1 MGRLGP
7 NYSLVGVANF
17 PKNSVELVK
26 YFDLVLSSKQNMN
39 HIISKNVFLKYA
51 VSYLTYDQY
60 ATIDKDTLSGK
71 NVDQNCC

>member
-26 YFDLVLSSKQNMN
+26 YFDLVLSSK
-39 HIISKNVFLKYA
+39 
-51 VSYLTYDQY
+51 
-60 ATIDKDTLSGK
+60 
-71 NVDQNCC
+71 